1 MCGVESCSSAMKFYN
16 RGKMRVLICA
26 TEYYPN
32 GSGIANVAF
41 NVVRELESMGVEC
54 TVCSPTGP
62 DIKLGNPDNI
72 KKYGILGM
80 LHYWN
85 QVSRYFRTNDYDVA
99 WLHNPL
105 FLAQNPFNKYLVTMH
120 VTLNGVSN
128 QKVSNSLFL
137 QQYKRISSKIES
149 FCLNHFDPSTSYTCV
164 SQTVCSELKAMG
176 ILENRI
182 TCILNGV
189 DIARFSPRDTKT
201 AIRSKFGLS
210 KDDTVLLSIGRLT
223 HQKQPHILIE
233 VFSHLE
239 KELGDVTLC
248 IAGKGE
254 LLEKTKDL
262 AEKMGLCKVLFL
274 GYVDD
279 RDLPDL
285 YACSDYYIMTSK
297 YEGLPLTLLEAM
309 ASGLSC
315 IVSDIPNLGIVE
327 DAKCGTVIDFH
338 NIEIAAGKMIIYMK
352 ENDLDHSKNARDY
365 AVKNLGWR
373 IIAKMYLEEF
383 EKL

>member
-1 MCGVESCSSAMKFYN
+1 MKFYN

-239 KELGDVTLC
+239 RELGDVTLC

-279 RDLPDL
+279 LDLPDL

-309 ASGLSC
+309 ASGLPC
-315 IVSDIPNLGIVE
+315 IVSDIPNLGIVR
-327 DAKCGTVIDFH
+327 DADCG
-338 NIEIAAGKMIIYMK
+338 IILNFKDVSMAS
-352 ENDLDHSKNARDY
+352 DQILDYISGDHPDHEQNARRY
-365 AVKNLGWR
+365 ALERLDWHL
-373 IIAKMYLEEF
+373 ISEQYLNEF
-383 EKL
+383 LDLV